1 MDKDKLLN
9 TLTEIGMCED
19 DVTRRSM
26 LDGLRDEISGLC
38 DNMDSLTEKN
48 SALTTANEN
57 LRKANMDLFVQV
69 GTNKKPEDQIDPD
82 PEPEK
87 RKFEDLF
94 NDKGEIK

>member
-1 MDKDKLLN
+1 MDKDQILN
-9 TLTEIGMCED
+9 TLTEIGTCED
-19 DVTRRSM
+19 EAQRRTM
-26 LDGLRDEISGLC
+26 LDGLRDEISGVY
-38 DNMDSLTEKN
+38 DNMDSLTQRN

-69 GTNKKPEDQIDPD
+69 GTHKKPEDQQDTD
-82 PEPEK
+82 PEPVR

>member
-1 MDKDKLLN
+1 MDKEKILN
-9 TLTEIGMCED
+9 TLTEIGTCED
-19 DVTRRSM
+19 DVQRRSM
-26 LDGLRDEISGLC
+26 LDGLRDELSGLC
-38 DNMDSLTEKN
+38 DSVDSLTERN
-48 SALTTANEN
+48 SALTVANEN

-69 GTNKKPEDQIDPD
+69 GTAKKPEDQTDPD